1 MSLCAA
7 EERPRQGPIF
17 LAPKWLVD
25 FMSAFAGSDADIFEL
40 VVAELCQ
47 VLPGSPVV
55 PPPLDTPG
63 YQFKK
68 F

>member
-1 MSLCAA
+1 
-7 EERPRQGPIF
+7 
-17 LAPKWLVD
+17 
-25 FMSAFAGSDADIFEL
+25 MSAFAGADADIFEL
-40 VVAELCQ
+40 VVTELDQ